1 MSKVQESLCFEYVHK
16 AYQFGFPTTAIQI
29 DLQQTGYISPDISL
43 DQFEEHFSDDLFS
56 VGRRTYIRRAA
67 QTAPRFVHYASRL
80 TTKPQQIYGLGVA
93 RGFSN
98 LISAD
103 NIERCMNVHKT
114 TMAILQRGRSED
126 LTFDAANSNRIRPD
140 QEWEG
145 AVAEAYR
152 LGYTAH
158 EIDYFSMK
166 WYPDTRRDGV
176 PRGFASNY
184 ARIVEI
190 ILAHSSLDQYTRT
203 NLDWQTDQAARDYVL
218 AAFKIGIAVP
228 DIMVQ
233 LYIHGCRIY
242 EVTEKLLVK
251 FLKEMDVIPS

>member
-1 MSKVQESLCFEYVHK
+1 MSKVQEALCFEYVPK
-16 AYQFGFPTTAIQI
+16 AYHFGFPTKAIQI
-29 DLQQTGYISPDISL
+29 DLQQTGYISPDFSL
-43 DQFEEHFSDDLFS
+43 DQFEEYFSNDFYS
-56 VGRRTYIRRAA
+56 VSRRTYIMRAG

-80 TTKPQQIYGLGVA
+80 TPEPRQIYGLGVA

-98 LISAD
+98 LISID

-114 TMAILQRGRSED
+114 TMAILQRGRNGD
-126 LTFDAANSNRIRPD
+126 LTFDAANSNRARPD
-140 QEWEG
+140 QEWDG
-145 AVAEAYR
+145 AVVEAYR

-166 WYPDTRRDGV
+166 WYPDNRSDGA
-176 PRGFASNY
+176 PRGFVSNH

-190 ILAHSSLDQYTRT
+190 ILAHSSLDLSTRT
-203 NLDWQTDQAARDYVL
+203 NLDWHTDQAAKDYVL
-218 AAFKIGIAVP
+218 AAFKIGIMVP
-228 DIMVQ
+228 DIKVQ

-251 FLKEMDVIPS
+251 FLREMDVIQ